1 MSDDNENNNSNNN
14 KNKKAHREVEMAVE
28 RSKRKELADKD
39 SNSGGGNQGQ
49 GNVWVD
55 MWLWKCIPNG
65 EDQRPKW
72 RQLYDNGQIK
82 YEYTYQN
89 SDECF
94 KYFRVSVK
102 YKILEILCTDARC
115 PDLSIH
121 HQRVHEMNNL
131 SIEDYTKIA
140 FQKMGGWFPQFNQ
153 GIELSK
159 FMKMIKDCRIFP
171 DIKKPN
177 RVGQLEN
184 LFLKELK
191 SDSAIIDKYVNYTGF
206 CRLLQEIALIRYPP
220 GQTLNSKADDS
231 SVASNDDNNSDT
243 LSLSS
248 SITGSIQSSVTGAV
262 KYF

>member
-1 MSDDNENNNSNNN
+1 
-14 KNKKAHREVEMAVE
+14 MAVE
-28 RSKRKELADKD
+28 RSKRKELADQD
-39 SNSGGGNQGQ
+39 SNGGGGNQ

-55 MWLWKCIPNG
+55 VWLWKCIPNG
-65 EDQRPKW
+65 EDLRPKW
-72 RQLYDNGQIK
+72 RQSYDNGQIK

-94 KYFRVSVK
+94 KYFRVRVK

-131 SIEDYTKIA
+131 SIEDYTTIA
-140 FQKMGGWFPQFNQ
+140 FQKMCGWFPQFNQ
-153 GIELSK
+153 GVELSK
-159 FMKMIKDCRIFP
+159 FMKMVKDCRIFP

-262 KYF
+262 YIFNLLIFMKLFTIIHYNI